1 MKKLVWHF
9 LFSLFRFWAISI
21 NFRFL
26 IFSGLCQTF
35 ENSTLGLSEGETL
48 ADSGEKIVRLS
59 QVEPILEPTTPT
71 TPTSG
76 MRPAT
81 LLKKRPWH
89 SCFPVNFV
97 KFLRAPFFK
106 KHLQWLLLHMSRKRT
121 VLQNFL
127 HIHRKIHVLSF
138 YLKRIHSWIFPK

>member
-89 SCFPVNFV
+89 RCFPVNFV
-97 KFLRAPFFK
+97 EFLRTVFFTE
-106 KHLQWLLLHMSRKRT
+106 HVWRLLLNLTKENARMKH
-121 VLQNFL
+121 
-127 HIHRKIHVLSF
+127 
-138 YLKRIHSWIFPK
+138 

>member
-1 MKKLVWHF
+1 MKKLVWRF

-26 IFSGLCQTF
+26 IFSGLSQTF

-48 ADSGEKIVRLS
+48 ANSGEKIVRLS

-81 LLKKRPWH
+81 LLKKRAWH
-89 SCFPVNFV
+89 RCFPVNFV
-97 KFLRAPFFK
+97 KFLRTPFFK
-106 KHLQWLLLHMSRKRT
+106 EHLQWLLLHMSRKRT

-127 HIHRKIHVLSF
+127 YVHRKINVLSF
-138 YLKRIHSWIFPK
+138 YLKRIHS